1 MAIYIPEEQ
10 YVGFQLRKEGGAYDS
25 STGTWV
31 GVEEVLLG
39 FATPVS
45 ADAAFKKRKA
55 TVDHWGSGYHYAD
68 RNNDQPDERCI
79 PRTLKNELVEGFE
92 IARSVRR
99 YGWNGGNVV
108 WRVID
113 PRGFELEI
121 SSANFASIV
130 DCTTI
135 VNGVIQGRCVWG
147 RDGST
152 NVLLPE
158 NSEPY
163 QEFVKLTALKNQVKA
178 GGVSV
183 KDIKPGYIITLESGD
198 EVEYLGKFYC
208 YKLTYETTK
217 ADKWHDSYTDHS
229 LFDTVVERFMYKIK
243 HGGDAK
249 IQHASRLK
257 IAKVN
262 DSSNVTTLTDNE
274 RVIKTIGT
282 EFIHVTSKKPTAPI
296 IVDLEPV
303 SLNTVLDRASCAARG
318 YDVTYIGTSG
328 ASHVYLTTHSYHG
341 YGKIGNISLTKR
353 GYDVHRDRHIT
364 YALTSFTSKSAE
376 PTDPNTLANYEWH
389 KLVIRFEDGSTY
401 EPKQYYYGR

>member
-10 YVGFQLRKEGGAYDS
+10 YVGFQLRREGGAYDPT
-25 STGTWV
+25 TGTWN
-31 GVEEVLLG
+31 GAEDVLLG

-45 ADAAFKKRKA
+45 SDAAFKKRKA
-55 TVDHWGSGYHYAD
+55 TVDSWGRGYGYG
-68 RNNDQPDERCI
+68 RPNQEPTDERLT
-79 PRTLKNELVEGFE
+79 PRTLKNELAEGFE

-208 YKLTYETTK
+208 YKLTYETTNT
-217 ADKWHDSYTDHS
+217 DRWRESYIDHS
-229 LFDTVVERFMYKIK
+229 SFDTVVERFMYKIK
-243 HGGDAK
+243 LGGATK

-262 DSSNVTTLTDNE
+262 DSSNVTTLKDNE
-274 RVIKTIGT
+274 HVIKTIGT
-282 EFIHVTSKKPTAPI
+282 DFIHVTSKKPTTPI
-296 IVDLEPV
+296 VVDLEPV
-303 SLNTVLDRASCAARG
+303 SLSTVLDRASCAVRG
-318 YDVTYIGTSG
+318 YDFTYVGTSG

-353 GYDVHRDRHIT
+353 GFDVHRDRQLT
-364 YALTSFTSKSAE
+364 YALTSHTSKLAE